1 MTNVIMFGATGRPN
15 PERFKEARRAKGL
28 SQTDLANALGVTR
41 QSVSSYELGE
51 RQPDPATFIEISRI
65 LDQPLSF
72 FTGARPEAA
81 GPNGPAFF
89 RSRRSKTKS
98 LNDRCEI
105 WREWFSQCA
114 NLFSEYVKFPEVSLL
129 ECSPQNGQ
137 FYRPDEIEAAASACR
152 RAWGLG
158 DGPIANVLALIESK
172 GVVSARARFD
182 SHDVDAFS
190 FWSGKFPMIILA
202 SDKNVC
208 VRARFDAAHEL
219 GHLILHRGFGEEELE
234 NKESLDQIE
243 SEANR
248 FAGAFLMPA
257 DSYAQEVF
265 TLRLAGFVHLKERW
279 KVSVAAQIYRCLD
292 LGLISDD
299 QALNLRKQI
308 SKQRWNK
315 REPLDDKIKP
325 EEPTLLR
332 KSFELIVS
340 SGVATASE
348 IATKARLNVQLL
360 AAFYNVDVR
369 NFSALPHGGPELK
382 LNNA

>member
-1 MTNVIMFGATGRPN
+1 
-15 PERFKEARRAKGL
+15 
-28 SQTDLANALGVTR
+28 
-41 QSVSSYELGE
+41 
-51 RQPDPATFIEISRI
+51 
-65 LDQPLSF
+65 
-72 FTGARPEAA
+72 
-81 GPNGPAFF
+81 
-89 RSRRSKTKS
+89 
-98 LNDRCEI
+98 
-105 WREWFSQCA
+105 
-114 NLFSEYVKFPEVSLL
+114 
-129 ECSPQNGQ
+129 
-137 FYRPDEIEAAASACR
+137 
-152 RAWGLG
+152 
-158 DGPIANVLALIESK
+158 
-172 GVVSARARFD
+172 
-182 SHDVDAFS
+182 
-190 FWSGKFPMIILA
+190 MIILA
-202 SDKNVC
+202 SDKDVC

-234 NKESLDQIE
+234 TKESLEQIE

-248 FAGAFLMPA
+248 FASAFLMPA
-257 DSYAQEVF
+257 DSDAQEVF

-340 SGVATASE
+340 SRVATASE

-360 AAFYNVDVR
+360 AAFYNVDIR
-369 NFSALPHGGPELK
+369 CFSVTPHGGPELK